1 MTGMKVVVTPK
12 AQAFIAERGGNVW
25 VWLDPRRGP
34 VGSYVWL
41 EAHCE
46 PPRTSRRSSF
56 TRSSRRPHRFKR
68 TKGDGVSVHYDFAR
82 MPPPEELHFDVKGL
96 RAKTRRVEAYW
107 NGSVFVGLD
116 VPAPGSDAA
125 S

>member
-1 MTGMKVVVTPK
+1 MIDMKVVVTPK
-12 AQAFIAERGGNVW
+12 AQAFIAERGGSVW

-46 PPRTSRRSSF
+46 APRTSRRSSF
-56 TRSSRRPHRFKR
+56 TRSSRRPHRFKQAE
-68 TKGDGVSVHYDFAR
+68 GEGVSVHYDFGR

-96 RAKTRRVEAYW
+96 RAKTQRVEAYW

-116 VPAPGSDAA
+116 VPAPGSQ
-125 S
+125 